1 MKALNIVI
9 WSFIQCILTFVLFC
23 VYVSNSSYSGGEVG
37 MTPLSVALASIIQL
51 VISVCCAY
59 LVSKYFTNN
68 SPYLLFL
75 SNMIIYQFAFTI
87 FSMKIPLFG
96 IFEGGVLGF
105 LNKGYTFSSM
115 VSCLIIVLS
124 YWLIS
129 GRRTKST
136 STKLDSAS

>member
-1 MKALNIVI
+1 
-9 WSFIQCILTFVLFC
+9 
-23 VYVSNSSYSGGEVG
+23 